1 MKSSQTKQYFMDTK
15 CKRRITGPLRAQKKT
30 FRIGIPD
37 REWEFSIND
46 LVYTICLCN
55 EAFPLLF
62 FLVLLMRDFEKKEE
76 IFYFFIK
83 TLNFLLLKK
92 KLHKSISHARI
103 I

>member
-1 MKSSQTKQYFMDTK
+1 M
-15 CKRRITGPLRAQKKT
+15 
-30 FRIGIPD
+30 
-37 REWEFSIND
+37 REKNNWSMTSTEEDFSNRNTRWRWEFSTMRP
-46 LVYTICLCN
+46 LFCLCN

-62 FLVLLMRDFEKKEE
+62 IPIVLLMRDFEKKEE